1 MSPPRE
7 TGIRAQSRIFF
18 LSGNTEPAKKSWSV
32 GPISE
37 PRSRGGEETRGL
49 DSSWQPSHSPPSPG
63 SRPGSQ
69 PRAQASTPDSATAW
83 AAAPTCCA
91 GSVLGVPEPAFR
103 DAPKSAL
110 GVQDAVGGGA
120 GPQTPGT
127 TGRPNLKT
135 LSGRQNIGALS
146 LP

>member
-1 MSPPRE
+1 MEPRVAFSFCRETPSQPRE
-7 TGIRAQSRIFF
+7 VGR
-18 LSGNTEPAKKSWSV
+18 SV

-69 PRAQASTPDSATAW
+69 PRARASSPDSATAW
-83 AAAPTCCA
+83 AAAPACCA
-91 GSVLGVPEPAFR
+91 GSILGVPGPAFR
-103 DAPKSAL
+103 VAPKSAL
-110 GVQDAVGGGA
+110 GVQDAVGRKGRS
-120 GPQTPGT
+120 PDPGT

-135 LSGRQNIGALS
+135 RPGRQNIGALS